1 MIKQEYVYSDN
12 LDLLEETRE
21 FMITSRNAV
30 TNNIQMGLN
39 YSIILTSVLILES
52 KFERLLYAIVNYYDD
67 IYVKYMGHIDIAED
81 TLIEKII
88 ETF

>member
-52 KFERLLYAIVNYYDD
+52 KFERLYMLLLIIMTTYMLNIWD
-67 IYVKYMGHIDIAED
+67 I
-81 TLIEKII
+81 
-88 ETF
+88 

>member
-30 TNNIQMGLN
+30 RERETEKQKK
-39 YSIILTSVLILES
+39 EPKKS
-52 KFERLLYAIVNYYDD
+52 KRQRDRE
-67 IYVKYMGHIDIAED
+67 
-81 TLIEKII
+81 
-88 ETF
+88 